1 MVVQV
6 HPVVKH
12 HQNILHQLCLN
23 NMAINLN
30 LVIVNHLASAIKP
43 EDSKYVLFQLI
54 IVVHLQ
60 SIISRFEVK

>member
-12 HQNILHQLCLN
+12 HQNILHQLYLN

-30 LVIVNHLASAIKP
+30 LVIVNHLAFDIQPK
-43 EDSKYVLFQLI
+43 DSKYD
-54 IVVHLQ
+54 
-60 SIISRFEVK
+60 